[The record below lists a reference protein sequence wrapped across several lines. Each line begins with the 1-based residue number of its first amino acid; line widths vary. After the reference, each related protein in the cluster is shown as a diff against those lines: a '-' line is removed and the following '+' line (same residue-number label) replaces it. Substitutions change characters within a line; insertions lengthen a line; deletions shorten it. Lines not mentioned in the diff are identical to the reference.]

1 MLQLNSEVDRA
12 AKVTRMAADA
22 AVMLQNQDLN
32 D

>member
-12 AKVTRMAADA
+12 AKVMRMAADA